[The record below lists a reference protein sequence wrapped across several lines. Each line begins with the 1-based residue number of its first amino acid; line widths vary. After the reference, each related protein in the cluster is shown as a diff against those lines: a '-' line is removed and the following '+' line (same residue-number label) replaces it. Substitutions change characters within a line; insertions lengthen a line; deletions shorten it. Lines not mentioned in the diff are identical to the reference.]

1 MMQKL
6 IITKIKN
13 GIYTALLQDDR
24 VIELHC
30 SPYGK
35 KKAEPGNIYIGR
47 VSNIVKNIQAAFID
61 IGEGNI
67 CYYSMKEKYPPIFT
81 RKIGKKSLCIGDE
94 LLVQVSKEAIKTKVP
109 TVTGK
114 LNFTGKYAVLTHA
127 DTRIGYSSKLTES
140 QKATLRPIVEL
151 YSGNDYGW
159 ILRTN
164 AGTVGEKTLRSEL
177 ENLVTQYNNLLA
189 YAKTRT
195 CFSCMK
201 QAPPAYL
208 TELRN
213 VYQDS
218 LDEIVIGDPQIYEE
232 VKEFLHANQP
242 EDIAKLHHYQDPQLP
257 LHKLY
262 GLEKQLNDALKEKV
276 WMKSGAYL
284 VIQPTEALTVID
296 VNTGKA
302 VNKKS
307 NEEMWFSC
315 NHEAAKEAAHQ
326 IRLRNLSGI
335 ILIDFINMKNAEH
348 TQELLKILQ
357 KELKKDPI
365 ETILVDMT
373 KLQLVEITRKKI
385 RKPLKEAFE
394 DLQDDREE
402 MT

>member
-6 IITKIKN
+6 IITKIQN
-13 GIYTALLQDDR
+13 GILSALLQDDKI
-24 VIELHC
+24 IELHC

-35 KKAEPGNIYIGR
+35 NKAEPGNIYIGR

-61 IGEGNI
+61 IGDGNI
-67 CYYSMKEKYPPIFT
+67 CYYSMKEKYPPVFT
-81 RKIGKKSLCIGDE
+81 HKIGGKPLCIGDE
-94 LLVQVSKEAIKTKVP
+94 LLVQISKEAVKTKVP

-127 DTRIGYSSKLTES
+127 DSRIGYSSKLDADRKAQLKAIMES
-140 QKATLRPIVEL
+140 YHSDE
-151 YSGNDYGW
+151 YGW

-164 AGTVGEKTLRSEL
+164 AGGVSKEILCAEL
-177 ENLVTQYNNLLA
+177 DNLAEQYRRVLTF
-189 YAKTRT
+189 AKNRT

-208 TELRN
+208 TELRD
-213 VYQDS
+213 VYQNQ
-218 LDEIVIGDPQIYEE
+218 LDEIVVGDPQIYDE
-232 VKEFLHANQP
+232 VRDFLSANQP
-242 EDIAKLHHYQDPQLP
+242 EDMVKLRHYQDPQLP

-262 GLEKQLNDALKEKV
+262 GLEKHLEDALKEKV

-296 VNTGKA
+296 VNSGRA
-302 VNKKS
+302 INNKS
-307 NEEMWFSC
+307 NEEMWLSC
-315 NHEAAKEAAHQ
+315 NIEAANEAARQ

-335 ILIDFINMKNAEH
+335 ILIDFINMKRAEH